1 MHAIII
7 FNVYS
12 RLSVVIYNYM
22 HAWRYVKCLTYIV
35 LIILYSYSSASISW
49 ISTPVWP
56 WWKNGFNRIPS
67 SSGSR
72 CNLPKLESLQ
82 ATYTKLLHWTTQL
95 LKEMSW
101 NERNKEKQ
109 RPVHKIILHISVKNV
124 LKSVYTWYPYCSEW
138 SIIVG
143 KKYNTGFVVRI
154 SQVRLFGILD
164 LFLNMMSKRNTTSL
178 WGRGRVA
185 VLRFDNRLTRR
196 WCSFDVMHQYSVSC
210 DSNLFNHAS
219 YLNQ

>member
-1 MHAIII
+1 MHD
-7 FNVYS
+7 
-12 RLSVVIYNYM
+12 
-22 HAWRYVKCLTYIV
+22 WRYVKCSTYIV

-72 CNLPKLESLQ
+72 CSLPKLESLQ

-143 KKYNTGFVVRI
+143 KKIQHRFCGQDIPSETVWYPGFVLEYDEQEKHHIIMRARK
-154 SQVRLFGILD
+154 S
-164 LFLNMMSKRNTTSL
+164 
-178 WGRGRVA
+178 
-185 VLRFDNRLTRR
+185 
-196 WCSFDVMHQYSVSC
+196 CS
-210 DSNLFNHAS
+210 AS
-219 YLNQ
+219 IWQ